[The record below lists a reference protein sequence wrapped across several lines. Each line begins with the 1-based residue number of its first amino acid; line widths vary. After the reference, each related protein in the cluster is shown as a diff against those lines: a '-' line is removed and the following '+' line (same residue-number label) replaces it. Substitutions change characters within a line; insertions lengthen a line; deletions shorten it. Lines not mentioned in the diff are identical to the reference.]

1 MSRTSKEKRRL
12 KRQRKLR
19 GHILT
24 YAIVYGSIIV
34 GLTVILGILLWWN
47 QPLTEEN
54 TVEATATVRSLEWEK
69 RGGGGRYGRKRWYN
83 LCITLSNGRTYEKS
97 QSFFVGKNKY
107 FSSREEMEATLEGKR
122 VTVTQFDSMYTNQ
135 IMALRVGDEEILSLD
150 ESNEYRREGRIMW
163 GVFYAVAVLF
173 AAGFGVMS
181 CIESGKRRHLIVPTA
196 ASQRRDRL
204 KWKRRVARWQARGA
218 RREARET
225 RKAARREARDAR
237 KGGGTD
243 DET

>member
-1 MSRTSKEKRRL
+1 MSRVSKEKRRL

-34 GLTVILGILLWWN
+34 GLTVILAILLWWN

-54 TVEATATVRSLEWEK
+54 TVEVTAMVRSMERE
-69 RGGGGRYGRKRWYN
+69 RRYRRTWYQVYM
-83 LCITLSNGRTYEKS
+83 TLSNGEICEKL
-97 QSFFVGKNKY
+97 QSFFVGRDKY
-107 FSSREEMEATLEGKR
+107 FSSYEEMEAALEGKR
-122 VTVTQFDSMYTNQ
+122 VTVTKFDSMYTNQ

-150 ESNEYRREGRIMW
+150 ESNEHRREGRIMW
-163 GVFYAVAVLF
+163 GVFYGIAVLF

-181 CIESGKRRHLIVPTA
+181 CIESGKCRHLIVPTA

-218 RREARET
+218 RREAR
-225 RKAARREARDAR
+225 DAR
-237 KGGGTD
+237 KGGGTY